1 MASLKLLSAALF
13 AAAVIAAP
21 AMARE
26 HHASARSVTGDTFV
40 ATAPDAGFAGPV
52 SVNGYRCI
60 PAPRVGAF
68 AGAPWDTSV
77 PCQPAPTRRRLTDT
91 FTVIASQMGPR
102 QARSLAMT

>member
-26 HHASARSVTGDTFV
+26 HHHVRHVASDV
-40 ATAPDAGFAGPV
+40 AVAAPEAAFAGPAYAYHCV
-52 SVNGYRCI
+52 

-68 AGAPWDTSV
+68 AGAPWEMSV
-77 PCQPAPTRRRLTDT
+77 PCQPAYAPQG
-91 FTVIASQMGPR
+91 AYY
-102 QARSLAMT
+102 

>member
-26 HHASARSVTGDTFV
+26 HHVRHVTSDAV
-40 ATAPDAGFAGPV
+40 AAPEAAFGGPV
-52 SVNGYRCI
+52 YANGYRCV

-68 AGAPWDTSV
+68 AGQPWETSV
-77 PCQPAPTRRRLTDT
+77 PCEPAYAQP
-91 FTVIASQMGPR
+91 
-102 QARSLAMT
+102 QAY